1 VFVSLARGMARGKT
15 AHRRLGLLALGVWLG
30 LFAFNGLAWA
40 QPDADGFPRTVLVD
54 GKPVT
59 IPHKPVRIAALS
71 GDVGDIVLELVDL
84 ERIAAV
90 PLHQDNPMMYRNH
103 EKAAKV
109 RGRLPGAADVD
120 PEAVLAFDPDL
131 IVLTLTHGA
140 ELDALE
146 LLSLS
151 GIPIV
156 SIRSWSDFDG
166 LMQNVLLIGE
176 AVGEE
181 EKAMAVV
188 EKMRARLDAVEER
201 LAGVEK
207 PWALPLSVISPDGTQ
222 PWLIGPTSF
231 QYDLLVRAGA
241 RYAGERLGVTRSIV
255 ASVEQLIQADPE
267 YLLLTDWSGRGLD
280 AYRDFLAHPGMQ
292 AVTAVEKGNVL
303 ILPYRELWHTLDAI
317 EGLEKVAAWLHPDR
331 FDETEGS
338 P

>member
-1 VFVSLARGMARGKT
+1 MLSLTRGMARGKT
-15 AHRRLGLLALGVWLG
+15 TLGRLGLLALGAWLA
-30 LFAFNGLAWA
+30 LFGFNGLTWA
-40 QPDADGFPRTVLVD
+40 QPGDDGFPRTILVD
-54 GKPVT
+54 GKPVM

-188 EKMRARLDAVEER
+188 EKMRARLARGRGAARRGGKAVGSAAQCHKSR
-201 LAGVEK
+201 R
-207 PWALPLSVISPDGTQ
+207 D
-222 PWLIGPTSF
+222 PTLVDRPNLVSIRSF
-231 QYDLLVRAGA
+231 GQ
-241 RYAGERLGVTRSIV
+241 
-255 ASVEQLIQADPE
+255 
-267 YLLLTDWSGRGLD
+267 SGRPLCRGASRRHPFDRRQRGTAHPGRPRILAPHGLVKGAAST
-280 AYRDFLAHPGMQ
+280 AYRDFLTHPGMQ

-331 FDETEGS
+331 FDEIEGS